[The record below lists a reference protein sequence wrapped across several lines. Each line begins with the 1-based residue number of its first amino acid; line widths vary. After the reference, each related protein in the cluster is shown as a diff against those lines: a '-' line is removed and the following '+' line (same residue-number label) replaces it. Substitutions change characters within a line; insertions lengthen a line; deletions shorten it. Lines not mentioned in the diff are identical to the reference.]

1 MGDEAVNVMTLNT
14 SDEAAIED
22 RRSKAWDL
30 RVKGKSYRA
39 IAEALE
45 VSVRTAFND
54 IAAVLERT
62 RAENNETAE
71 SHKAL
76 SLSRLDR
83 ALLVVEGA
91 LDAQVFDADGNADNE
106 LKLKALDRMLKIE
119 ERRAKLLGLDAP
131 TKVDAQVTTVGL
143 DEIDELRKAAE
154 ANECSPK
161 DLPSSSEPGE

>member
-1 MGDEAVNVMTLNT
+1 MTLNT
-14 SDEAAIED
+14 SDEAAIEE

-30 RVKGKSYRA
+30 RVRGKSYRA
-39 IAEALE
+39 IADALD
-45 VSVRTAFND
+45 VSTRTAFND

-62 RAENNETAE
+62 KAENNETAE

-83 ALLVVEGA
+83 ALGIVEQA
-91 LDAQVFDADGNADNE
+91 LDAEVFDESGNADNE

-131 TKVDAQVTTVGL
+131 TKVEAKVEGASLEDLDAR
-143 DEIDELRKAAE
+143 RKLAAE
-154 ANECSPK
+154 NESAPWK
-161 DLPSSSEPGE
+161 KQEAPSE